1 MIYRILKTANICR
14 NLIEQYCVILR
25 ETPLYIV
32 VEASPHDIEL
42 LEKQCGIV
50 AIPEDSIAIRKHQ
63 TTQDTGNSETITI
76 EEIKTLVGFDVLQ
89 SMGYSDEGMII
100 AILGTGVNLDVIPSY
115 LRQRIEVIDY
125 TGEGPDDYLNHGTS
139 VTYLI
144 AALTNKAKIVHLK
157 VINKDSMVEGRSL
170 LDAFEY
176 AYFNCHVV
184 NCSWGF
190 ADDPCQ
196 LYKKYNALMQ
206 FVAYADPPF
215 YFIASAG
222 NEGAQPNAINFPAAS
237 EYAIAVGA
245 IDKNG
250 LVAPF
255 SSIGPFE
262 CNGVTIPKPDVVTYG
277 VNIKLIDAN
286 GEEKPLSGTSF
297 SAPITAAFI
306 AWLYGKEAYT
316 KGLDILVGHRIN
328 PHCNCEGYTPDYGY
342 GILKAHV
349 NAPRYQPIANYVA
362 DIAMC
367 AFAFTVPII
376 LIVEAF
382 KTIKSIEI

>member
-14 NLIEQYCVILR
+14 NLIEQYGVILR

-42 LEKQCGIV
+42 LEKQCGIT
-50 AIPEDSIAIRKHQ
+50 ALPEGKLTVRKHQ
-63 TTQDTGNSETITI
+63 TTLDTGNSETITI

-89 SMGYSDEGMII
+89 SMGYSDEGITV
-100 AILGTGVNLDVIPSY
+100 AILGTGVNLDVLPSTI
-115 LRQRIEVIDY
+115 RERVEVVDY
-125 TGEGPDDYLNHGTS
+125 TGEGPDDYLNHGTP

-144 AALTNKAKIVHLK
+144 AALTNKAKVVHLK
-157 VINKDSMVEGRSL
+157 VINKDHVIEGKSL

-176 AYFNCHVV
+176 AYFNCHIV

-190 ADDPCQ
+190 ESDPCQ
-196 LYKKYNALMQ
+196 HYKKYNALMQ
-206 FVAYADPPF
+206 FITYTDPPF
-215 YFIASAG
+215 YFVASAG
-222 NEGAQPNAINFPAAS
+222 NEDAQPNAISFPAAS

-255 SSIGPFE
+255 SSVGPFQ
-262 CNGVTIPKPDVVTYG
+262 CNGMVIPKPDVTTYG
-277 VNIKLIDAN
+277 VNIELIDAN
-286 GEEKPLSGTSF
+286 GEVKPLSGTSF
-297 SAPITAAFI
+297 SAPIVAAFI

-328 PHCNCEGYTPDYGY
+328 PLCQCEGYTPDYGY

-349 NAPRYQPIANYVA
+349 NAPRYQPVGNYIAN
-362 DIAMC
+362 IAMC
-367 AFAFTVPII
+367 AFAFAVPII
-376 LIVEAF
+376 LTAQAF

>member
-1 MIYRILKTANICR
+1 MIYRILKTGNICKG
-14 NLIEQYCVILR
+14 LIEQYCVILR
-25 ETPLYIV
+25 ETPLYII
-32 VEASPHDIEL
+32 VEATQEDIKL
-42 LEKQCGIV
+42 LERQCGIT
-50 AIPEDSIAIRKHQ
+50 AIPEDSITIRKHQ
-63 TTQDTGNSETITI
+63 TTGNSEETITI

-89 SMGYSDEGMII
+89 SMGYSDEGII
-100 AILGTGVNLDVIPSY
+100 VAVLGTGVNLDVIPSD
-115 LRQRIEVIDY
+115 LRQRIEVVDY

-176 AYFNCHVV
+176 AYFNCHIV

-190 ADDPCQ
+190 ASDPCQ

-206 FVAYADPPF
+206 FIQWADPPF
-215 YFIASAG
+215 YFVASAG
-222 NEGAQPNAINFPAAS
+222 NEDAQPNAINFPSCS
-237 EYAIAVGA
+237 EYAISVGA
-245 IDKNG
+245 ITKSG
-250 LVAPF
+250 TVANF

-262 CNGVTIPKPDVVTYG
+262 CNGITIPKPDVVTYG
-277 VNIKLIDAN
+277 VNIQLIDAN

-306 AWLYGKEAYT
+306 AWLYNTEAKQ

-328 PHCNCEGYTPDYGY
+328 PHCNCEGWSNDYGY

-349 NAPRYQPIANYVA
+349 NAPRYQPVGNYIAN
-362 DIAMC
+362 IATKSLFIQKEIRQSNMSLAC
-367 AFAFTVPII
+367 MMAVP
-376 LIVEAF
+376 
-382 KTIKSIEI
+382 